1 MFKAAIGFFASW
13 FLGGLLSAQAL
24 DPDANLVLATR
35 GDVAVRMAD
44 VDAMLESA
52 RPEQRPDIVSSPARV
67 EQLIDTR
74 LLSAQLARRGR
85 EQKLDQDPEVQRRLA
100 FATEKAF
107 GEIVLDVLVKRADSG
122 GMEKLA
128 KETYAGKKADFVQAG
143 SWNVRH
149 LLVKAKENEPDDA
162 FKMRSA
168 ELYQESIAA
177 PADFEAL
184 VKLKSEDPSV
194 SQNQGAFTLGRDS
207 EFAEEF
213 LAASLKLSKP
223 QQFAPLTKTQ
233 FGYHIIQLLEKVEQ
247 RQLTFTEARPQIM
260 ASLNE
265 GFRDRVKT
273 EILSDLRSADPKYVE
288 ENIRKLVVRYD
299 LPVQAAPID
308 APVPVSPAATELPK

>member
-1 MFKAAIGFFASW
+1 MFKAAIGVFASW

-52 RPEQRPDIVSSPARV
+52 RPEQRSDIVSSAARV

-74 LLSAQLARRGR
+74 LLSVQLASKGR
-85 EQKLDQDPEVQRRLA
+85 AQKLDQDPEVQRRVA

-122 GMEKLA
+122 GLEKLA
-128 KETYAGKKADFVQAG
+128 KETYAGKKANFVQAE

-149 LLVKAKENEPDDA
+149 LLVKAEENEPDDA

-168 ELYQESIAA
+168 ELYQEAIAA

-207 EFAEEF
+207 EFAAEF
-213 LAASLKLSKP
+213 LAASVKLSKP
-223 QQFAPLTKTQ
+223 EQFAPLTKTQ
-233 FGYHIIQLLEKVEQ
+233 FGFHIIQLLEKVEK
-247 RQLTFTEARPQIM
+247 RQLTFTEARPQIL

-299 LPVQAAPID
+299 QPAQAAP
-308 APVPVSPAATELPK
+308 VSIAAPAAATNSGSPK